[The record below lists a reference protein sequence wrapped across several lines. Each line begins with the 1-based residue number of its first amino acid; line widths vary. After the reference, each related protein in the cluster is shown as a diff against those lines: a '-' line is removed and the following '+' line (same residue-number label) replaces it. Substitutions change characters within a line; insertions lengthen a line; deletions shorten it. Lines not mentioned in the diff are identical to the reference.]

1 MDLYKRILSYIK
13 PYLHVL
19 FAALVC
25 TMLAAAGNLYLP
37 WIFRDMIDKVLS
49 AKDAYMLNMISISI
63 VIIFFLRGIFLYGQN
78 YLMSYV
84 GQHVIIDIRSEV
96 FRKLQRLSMSFYDKN
111 KTGTIMSYVTND
123 VNALQGAMVDNT
135 IELVTESIILVGS
148 VCAMIYLDWKLTL
161 FTILTFPVVL
171 YFMNF
176 FGKKIR
182 SSGGMKCQIHGNPYS
197 HN

>member
-1 MDLYKRILSYIK
+1 MILYKRILSYIK

-49 AKDAYMLNMISISI
+49 AKDAYMLNMISVSI

-84 GQHVIIDIRSEV
+84 GQHVIIDIRGEV
-96 FRKLQRLSMSFYDKN
+96 FRKLQRLSMSFYD
-111 KTGTIMSYVTND
+111 
-123 VNALQGAMVDNT
+123 
-135 IELVTESIILVGS
+135 
-148 VCAMIYLDWKLTL
+148 
-161 FTILTFPVVL
+161 
-171 YFMNF
+171 
-176 FGKKIR
+176 
-182 SSGGMKCQIHGNPYS
+182 
-197 HN
+197 